1 MILINISV
9 PNKDCTE
16 TYRNR
21 SGWISAPDRDDD
33 GLYDF
38 NLNCLWTV
46 EVDPSK
52 LIRFQLMYVEMDY
65 SPGGVCQTDILRVG
79 IVGKLKL
86 C

>member
-1 MILINISV
+1 M
-9 PNKDCTE
+9 
-16 TYRNR
+16 
-21 SGWISAPDRDDD
+21 
-33 GLYDF
+33 
-38 NLNCLWTV
+38 